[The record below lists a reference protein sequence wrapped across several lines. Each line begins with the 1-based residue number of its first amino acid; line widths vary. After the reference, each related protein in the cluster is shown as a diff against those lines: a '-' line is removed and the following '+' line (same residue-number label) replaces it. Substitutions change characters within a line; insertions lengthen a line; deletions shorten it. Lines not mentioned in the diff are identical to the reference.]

1 MHRLI
6 LDTNILHQEGL
17 SSRNMQQLGRLVDA
31 GRVEICIP
39 ALVRREFLS
48 KRVIE
53 TLESLHRVQKDLKD
67 IAKRLEH
74 NPVARDQVR
83 AVDDSV
89 AALRPAIGRELE
101 QSYTTWA
108 DLHKIRELAFNPES
122 LEAMLDDY
130 FAGTG
135 AFRKPK
141 SREDLIDAMIDR
153 AIRNEATD
161 DVQLFVALQ
170 DGHFRNH
177 LLSLGNLQVLP
188 SVAAYLE
195 LEEVRRS
202 LAELNSAAEWQQRIT
217 ARLEEPDFQEFLRTY
232 LKSLNTDLL
241 AFVYLEENDI
251 DGSEE
256 LAVQPLWGLRL
267 NGISADVDTVIDF
280 DSATFDGERSFSIGI
295 EVTGVG
301 QVDYAADYADYYSA
315 GEDSDSLTLVS
326 MDGDGACDIRE
337 QRTVVFNGYLGIAL
351 KEAIQPDML
360 REVVERGDADVD
372 LTVLSAQIVA

>member
-1 MHRLI
+1 
-6 LDTNILHQEGL
+6 
-17 SSRNMQQLGRLVDA
+17 MQQLGRLVDA
-31 GRVEICIP
+31 GKVEICIP

-67 IAKRLEH
+67 VAKRLEH
-74 NPVARDQVR
+74 NAAARDQVR

-101 QSYTTWA
+101 QSYSAWA
-108 DLHKIRELAFNPES
+108 ALHRIRELEFNPES
-122 LEAMLDDY
+122 LKSILDDY

-153 AIRNEATD
+153 AIRNEVAD
-161 DVQLFVALQ
+161 GVQLFVALH

-188 SVAAYLE
+188 SIAAYLE
-195 LEEVRRS
+195 LEEVRRY
-202 LAELNSAAEWQQRIT
+202 LAELNAAAEWEQRIT
-217 ARLEEPDFQEFLRTY
+217 ARLEEREFKEFLRRY
-232 LKSLNTDLL
+232 LQSSNTQLL

-251 DGSEE
+251 HGSDE
-256 LAVQPLWGLRL
+256 LAIHPQWGLRL
-267 NGISADVDTVIDF
+267 NGIFADVDTVIDF

-301 QVDYAADYADYYSA
+301 QVDYAADYADYYSV
-315 GEDSDSLTLVS
+315 GDDSDSLTLVS

-337 QRTVVFNGYLGIAL
+337 RRTVIVNGYLGIVL
-351 KEAIQPDML
+351 KEAIQPDVL
-360 REVVERGDADVD
+360 RDVLERGGADVD
-372 LTVLSAQIVA
+372 LTVHTAQIIA

>member
-6 LDTNILHQEGL
+6 LDTNILHHEGL
-17 SSRNMQQLGRLVDA
+17 SSRNMQQLGRLADA
-31 GRVEICIP
+31 GKVEICIP

-67 IAKRLEH
+67 VAKRLEH
-74 NPVARDQVR
+74 NPAARDQVR
-83 AVDDSV
+83 ALDDSV

-101 QSYTTWA
+101 QSYTSWA
-108 DLHKIRELAFNPES
+108 DLHKVRELAFNPES
-122 LEAMLDDY
+122 LEAVLDDY

-153 AIRNEATD
+153 AIRNELAE
-161 DVQLFVALQ
+161 DVQLFVAVQ

-177 LLSLGNLQVLP
+177 LLSLDNLQVLP

-195 LEEVRRS
+195 LEDVRRT
-202 LAELNSAAEWQQRIT
+202 LAELNAAAEWQGRIT
-217 ARLEEPDFQEFLRTY
+217 ARLEERDFQEFLRRY

-241 AFVYLEENDI
+241 AFVHLEERDI
-251 DGSEE
+251 VGSEE
-256 LAVQPLWGLRL
+256 LAVHPLWGLRL
-267 NGISADVDTVIDF
+267 NGIFANLDTVIDF

-315 GEDSDSLTLVS
+315 GEDSDSVSLVS

-337 QRTVVFNGYLGIAL
+337 RRTLIVNGYLRIAL
-351 KEAIQPDML
+351 KETIEPHLL
-360 REVVERGDADVD
+360 RDVLERGDADID
-372 LTVLSAQIVA
+372 LTALTAQIIA